1 MNPLGMVPQG
11 DSALPGGTGVP
22 GEPIADRGDATAMRH
37 AGSAARTMT
46 WSAVLTVHGTPVPA
60 VRIAPTGPI
69 SEDAAEL
76 AVLQARRL
84 FERALAA
91 WVVDL
96 LALRRAGLDQPA
108 WNAARQ
114 ARLWRKAA

>member
-1 MNPLGMVPQG
+1 M
-11 DSALPGGTGVP
+11 
-22 GEPIADRGDATAMRH
+22 RDAE
-37 AGSAARTMT
+37 S
-46 WSAVLTVHGTPVPA
+46 A
-60 VRIAPTGPI
+60 VRIAPTRPI
-69 SEDAAEL
+69 PDVAAEF
-76 AVLQARRL
+76 AVLQARHR

-114 ARLWRKAA
+114 ARFWRKAA

>member
-1 MNPLGMVPQG
+1 MNPPGMAPQG

-22 GEPIADRGDATAMRH
+22 GEPVAVSDATAMRH
-37 AGSAARTMT
+37 AGSA
-46 WSAVLTVHGTPVPA
+46 
-60 VRIAPTGPI
+60 VRIAPTQPI
-69 SEDAAEL
+69 PDVAAEF
-76 AVLQARRL
+76 AVVQARRL
-84 FERALAA
+84 FERALAG

-114 ARLWRKAA
+114 ARFWRKAA

>member
-1 MNPLGMVPQG
+1 MNPLGMAPQG
-11 DSALPGGTGVP
+11 DCALPGNTGVP
-22 GEPIADRGDATAMRH
+22 GEPIAVSDATAMRP
-37 AGSAARTMT
+37 AE
-46 WSAVLTVHGTPVPA
+46 SAV
-60 VRIAPTGPI
+60 RFAPTQPI
-69 SEDAAEL
+69 PDVAAEF

-114 ARLWRKAA
+114 ARFWRKAA